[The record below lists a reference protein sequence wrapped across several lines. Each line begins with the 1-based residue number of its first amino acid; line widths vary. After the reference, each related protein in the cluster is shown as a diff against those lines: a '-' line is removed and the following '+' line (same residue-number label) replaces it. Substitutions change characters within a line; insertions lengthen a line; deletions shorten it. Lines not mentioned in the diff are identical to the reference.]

1 LVSSATPEYTPMSVL
16 FATGF
21 DTDYLVGKFS
31 YYDFIGIL
39 ISVGTERELNR
50 TGKMIKLNAISI
62 EVDE

>member
-1 LVSSATPEYTPMSVL
+1 MSVL